1 MPDSKTD
8 PHRLP
13 SPSVAESKQAAKRE
27 FIPLPAVVGIV
38 LVIVAIVLLAV
49 LG

>member
-1 MPDSKTD
+1 MPDTKTD

-13 SPSVAESKQAAKRE
+13 SPSVAEAKQAQKAQ
-27 FIPLPAVVGIV
+27 FIPAWAMVGIA
-38 LVIVAIVLLAV
+38 LVIVAVVLLAV